1 MQRET
6 VYLQGDEA
14 REFAR
19 SGYCESCLRPA
30 REWAEPDRYG
40 GSEVH
45 GDYDSRGNLAGFLCP
60 DCAARAG
67 KAREGVTL
75 APIPELT
82 EEAPGDRLLEFF
94 RRLGWDGKREVN
106 PALVKLHVSDWQRIV
121 GEEMERAREIC
132 RGQASPSEISI
143 GVGFLWMN
151 WGPSGGG
158 STPGM
163 AELHPGWIAP
173 PQEGGGGR

>member
-40 GSEVH
+40 GLEVH

-67 KAREGVTL
+67 EAREGVAL

-82 EEAPGDRLLEFF
+82 GDLPGDRLMELF
-94 RRLGWDGKREVN
+94 RKLGWDGKCRVN
-106 PALVKLHVSDWQRIV
+106 PMLVKLHEDDWRELV
-121 GEEMERAREIC
+121 GQEMDRARGMVS
-132 RGQASPSEISI
+132 RLGGSELEAAI

-158 STPGM
+158 RMRGM
-163 AELHPGWIAP
+163 VELHPGWT
-173 PQEGGGGR
+173 EEE